1 MQTETVIQV
10 RRRTD
15 MTSRA
20 WSNVPIGLA
29 AISCLLLAAG
39 PAAAQAQ
46 NPTLLVQARIGEVCT
61 VTSASLDFGDAID
74 TQANND
80 ASGAIEIDCLSETD
94 LSVQLDGGIH
104 GQFGNRAMS
113 DGNGSP
119 QLLYLLYKDA
129 ARLQAWTVGDL
140 MAATINGSGSVPV
153 YGRVPSQPN
162 GHGPG
167 LYTDEVTI
175 TLVF

>member
-1 MQTETVIQV
+1 
-10 RRRTD
+10 

-20 WSNVPIGLA
+20 WSNVPIGTA
-29 AISCLLLAAG
+29 AIAGLLLAAG

-46 NPTLLVQARIGEVCT
+46 SPTLLVQARIGETCT
-61 VTSASLDFGDAID
+61 VTSAMLDFGEAID
-74 TQANND
+74 TEANND
-80 ASGAIEIDCLSETD
+80 ASGSIEIDCLAET
-94 LSVQLDGGIH
+94 SLDVELGSGVH

-119 QLLYLLYKDA
+119 PLLYVLYKDA
-129 ARLQAWTVGDL
+129 ARSQAWSVGEQV
-140 MAATINGSGSVPV
+140 AATINGSGSVPV
-153 YGRVPSQPN
+153 FGRVPSQVN